1 MVDYVGSCHCGTVK
15 FEFSTEEIKE
25 GLRCNCSMCRR
36 KGAVML
42 PQALSADQLKI
53 EDLGS
58 DALRSYKFGSE
69 VAEHFFCEKCGIY
82 TFHETK
88 REPGKFRVNLGCV
101 EDLDVF
107 ELDIKVFDGASL

>member
-1 MVDYVGSCHCGTVK
+1 MVDYQGSCHCGTVK
-15 FEFSTEEIKE
+15 FEFSTAEIKE
-25 GLRCNCSMCRR
+25 GLRCNCSICRR

-42 PQALSADQLKI
+42 PQALSSEQLKI
-53 EDLGS
+53 DDIGS
-58 DALRSYKFGSE
+58 DALRSYKFGTE

-101 EDLDVF
+101 EGIDVF
-107 ELDIKVFDGASL
+107 ELEIKVFDGASL